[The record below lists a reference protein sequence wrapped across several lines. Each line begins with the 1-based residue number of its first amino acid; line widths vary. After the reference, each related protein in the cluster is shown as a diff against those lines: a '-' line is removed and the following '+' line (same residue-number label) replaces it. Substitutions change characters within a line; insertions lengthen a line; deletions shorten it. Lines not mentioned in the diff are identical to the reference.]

1 MARVGETDHVGDRSL
16 LIDGDRDELGDG
28 DGFGVV
34 VVGGLGL
41 GAVAVDVGGVGDR
54 SVVDVALGEGMAGGA
69 LAGFA
74 GIEGRYAGGQETVTE
89 GSVTVTPVR
98 VTLPVFS
105 TSKV

>member
-1 MARVGETDHVGDRSL
+1 M
-16 LIDGDRDELGDG
+16 
-28 DGFGVV
+28 
-34 VVGGLGL
+34 

-74 GIEGRYAGGQETVTE
+74 GIEGRSPAGQVTVTE

-98 VTLPVFS
+98 VTLPVFLDVEGVIDAVAGLARVGEP
-105 TSKV
+105 TV